1 MKTGTL
7 LALVLLSLIS
17 FGHLLRVVFQ
27 IELIIGNIA
36 IPMMASIIATLVFGL
51 AAFML
56 WRQNLKH

>member
-17 FGHLLRVVFQ
+17 FGNLLRVVFQ
-27 IELIIGNIA
+27 IESIIGNIA
-36 IPMMASIIATLVFGL
+36 IPMMASIIAILVFGL